1 MFTQDETEPMGVG
14 GMSVTIWDWYSEEL
28 IGVGITHP
36 DGSYDIGV
44 DVSDSTLAWMDVGEA
59 FEITDRYLGVFADG
73 GYSGNGGT
81 WKQILLGPNGT
92 QQDFDVIVL
101 NTLVH
106 GQVTDDMGDPVSEAY
121 IDVHGIFLVITTI
134 KLQATYKPMSK
145 VIINSGD

>member
-1 MFTQDETEPMGVG
+1 MISANSDEGAFLKTQGATYFSVALMPAGTALGVTSYATIQPVSGSSNRVTGHGLMFTQDETEPMGVG

-81 WKQILLGPNGT
+81 WKQILLGLSL
-92 QQDFDVIVL
+92 I
-101 NTLVH
+101 H
-106 GQVTDDMGDPVSEAY
+106 
-121 IDVHGIFLVITTI
+121 I
-134 KLQATYKPMSK
+134 
-145 VIINSGD
+145 